1 MPSASDQQPTDAAHA
16 NDRRRGRVSVVYW
29 VVAGAIYAAAGALY
43 PPVFLLGF
51 QESLVYVLAV
61 TWLAPRVIRRFS

>member
-1 MPSASDQQPTDAAHA
+1 MPSPHDQQPTDAATA
-16 NDRRRGRVSVVYW
+16 RDRRRGRVSVAYW
-29 VVAGAIYAAAGALY
+29 LVAGAIYAVAGALY

-51 QESLVYVLAV
+51 QESLLYVFGV

>member
-1 MPSASDQQPTDAAHA
+1 MSSPRDQQPADAVDAKNRH
-16 NDRRRGRVSVVYW
+16 RGRVSVVYW
-29 VVAGAIYAAAGALY
+29 LVVGAIYAGAGALY

-51 QESLVYVLAV
+51 QESLLYVLAV